1 MLLTS
6 FLRAKLKEKNKRACP
21 SRLKDLPA
29 GQKCT
34 VASGGEAAAVL
45 YQCLDF
51 ELVLFFP

>member
-6 FLRAKLKEKNKRACP
+6 FLRAKLLEKNKRACP
-21 SRLKDLPA
+21 SRLKDLPV

-51 ELVLFFP
+51 ELVLFFL

>member
-6 FLRAKLKEKNKRACP
+6 FLRAKLLEKNKRACP
-21 SRLKDLPA
+21 SRLKDLPV